1 MLMAPVIFSSSRHDT
16 MSKPDSKTHL
26 RASDIRAIAQLAT
39 QATLGV
45 SQIAEGVHQSVWSTV
60 GVPGGEAPG
69 TTGGITGLV
78 YQTVNGITGLVG
90 KGAQA
95 LLEGLEPMLASAED
109 AAPGT
114 PEREAVLAALNGV
127 MGDRLVASNNPLAT
141 RMTLR
146 YQGEALDWQALPPDM
161 KASGKVLVLIHG
173 LCMNDIQWQTP
184 RPAQPDGEENDV
196 IDHGAYLSAALG
208 YTPLYVR
215 YNTGLHTSQN
225 AHELSAQLEQL
236 VNHWPVSVQEITVVA
251 HSMGGLVTR
260 GAFHYGRQD
269 QLHWPNA
276 LKNIIFLGTP
286 HHGSPL
292 ERAGNWVDVILGSTP
307 YTAPFA
313 KLGQLRSAGITD
325 LRFGHVLDA
334 DWQGHDRFDHKPD
347 ARQIVPLPEGVAC
360 YCVAATTASE
370 RSELVDHLVGDGL
383 VPLHSALGE
392 HDDTRRSL
400 AFMPSSQLIIYRT
413 NHMDLLH
420 RSKVTRQMVQWL
432 TPRPA

>member
-1 MLMAPVIFSSSRHDT
+1 MN
-16 MSKPDSKTHL
+16 KPESNTHL

-45 SQIAEGVHQSVWSTV
+45 SKIAEGVQQAVWSTV
-60 GVPGGEAPG
+60 GVPGGKEPG
-69 TTGGITGLV
+69 TTRGITGLV
-78 YQTVNGITGLVG
+78 YQTVNGITELVG

-95 LLEGLEPMLASAED
+95 LLEGLEPMLDMADD

-127 MGDRLVASNNPLAT
+127 MGDRLAASNNPLAT
-141 RMTLR
+141 HMTLR
-146 YQGEALDWQALPPDM
+146 YRGEALDWQALPADM
-161 KASGKVLVLIHG
+161 NASAKVLVLIHG

-184 RPAQPDGEENDV
+184 RPTQPDGEENDV
-196 IDHGAYLSAALG
+196 IDHGASLSAALG
-208 YTPLYVR
+208 YTPIYVR

-225 AHELSAQLEQL
+225 AHELSSQLEQL
-236 VNHWPVSVQEITVVA
+236 VSHWPVPVQEITVLA

-260 GAFHYGRQD
+260 GAVYYAGQEQRQWL
-269 QLHWPNA
+269 QY

-347 ARQIVPLPEGVAC
+347 ERQIVPLPEGVAC
-360 YCVAATTASE
+360 YCVAATTAAE

-400 AFMPSSQLIIYRT
+400 AFAPSAQLIVYRT
-413 NHMDLLH
+413 SHLDLLT
-420 RSKVTRQMVQWL
+420 RSKVTRQIVQWL
-432 TPRPA
+432 RPQPA